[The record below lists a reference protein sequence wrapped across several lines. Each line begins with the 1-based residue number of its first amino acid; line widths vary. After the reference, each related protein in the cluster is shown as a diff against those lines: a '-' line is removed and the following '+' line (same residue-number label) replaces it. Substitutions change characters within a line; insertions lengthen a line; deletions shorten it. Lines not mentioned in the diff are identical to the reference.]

1 MDFAFEA
8 LTSTLTSPW
17 VYALIAL
24 AAALDS
30 LLPIVPSETL
40 LISAATFAAAGVP
53 HPLGLIAA
61 ATLGALVGDL
71 AAHLVGRSGSRR
83 LHRWSA
89 LPRWQRLFASAQE
102 MLARRGGS
110 MLIVGRFVPG
120 GRTATTIGSGML
132 GFRIR
137 DFLLF
142 DGIGSLAWAVY
153 STGIGLLGGKLFE
166 GQPVLSVLT
175 GIGVALAVS
184 AVIEIL
190 RRIIA
195 ARSSGP
201 ADTLDGADSTHTPAD
216 VTR

>member
-17 VYALIAL
+17 VYALIAV

-40 LISAATFAAAGVP
+40 LISAATFAATGLP
-53 HPLGLIAA
+53 HPLGLVAA

-89 LPRWQRLFASAQE
+89 HPRRQRLFASAQG
-102 MLARRGGS
+102 MFARRGGS
-110 MLIVGRFVPG
+110 MLIIGRFVPG
-120 GRTATTIGSGML
+120 GRTVTTVGSGML
-132 GFRIR
+132 GLRIR

-153 STGIGLLGGKLFE
+153 TTAIGLLGGRLFE
-166 GQPVLSVLT
+166 DQPVAGVLT
-175 GIGVALAVS
+175 GIGLALAVS

-195 ARSSGP
+195 SRSSGP
-201 ADTLDGADSTHTPAD
+201 ADTLDGADSTDTPAD

>member
-40 LISAATFAAAGVP
+40 LISAASFAAAGVP

-102 MLARRGGS
+102 MFARRGGS

-166 GQPVLSVLT
+166 GQPVLGVLT

-201 ADTLDGADSTHTPAD
+201 ADTLDEADSTHTPAD